1 MKYEVH
7 VTSKDQFGQD
17 LVDHL
22 LKLGALGAKQKEGTF
37 SKLSFPFRVTLE
49 VEADEPPM
57 PSATVK
63 VYDEKKKEVFA
74 KVLEEQRKETE
85 KKTSSK
91 QESVSPAN
99 FSTEQEDEE
108 SDDGDTS
115 LATNDDG
122 QPWTKEQLEDL
133 PWGTFKKVL
142 KASFGITGRNRPQML
157 KQYLDKVAES
167 QES

>member
-7 VTSKDQFGQD
+7 VTSKDEFGQD

-63 VYDEKKKEVFA
+63 VYDEKKKEIFA
-74 KVLEEQRKETE
+74 TVLQAQAKKEE
-85 KKTSSK
+85 KKEEPK
-91 QESVSPAN
+91 AN
-99 FSTEQEDEE
+99 FSVEQEKSEDSEVDL
-108 SDDGDTS
+108 S
-115 LATNDDG
+115 TNDDG

-133 PWGTFKKVL
+133 DWDIFKKVM
-142 KASFGITGRNRPQML
+142 KASFGITGRDRAKMQR
-157 KQYLDKVAES
+157 QYLEKIES
-167 QES
+167 A

>member
-63 VYDEKKKEVFA
+63 VYDEKKKEIFA
-74 KVLEEQRKETE
+74 TVLQAQAKKEE
-85 KKTSSK
+85 KKEEPK
-91 QESVSPAN
+91 AN
-99 FSTEQEDEE
+99 FSVEQEE
-108 SDDGDTS
+108 SEDSEVDLS
-115 LATNDDG
+115 TNDDD

-133 PWGTFKKVL
+133 DWDTFKAVVATKSV
-142 KASFGITGRNRPQML
+142 TGRSRDKMT
-157 KQYLDKVAES
+157 KQYLEAVKVAES

>member
-63 VYDEKKKEVFA
+63 VYDEKKKEIFA
-74 KVLEEQRKETE
+74 TVLQAQAKKEE
-85 KKTSSK
+85 KKEEPK
-91 QESVSPAN
+91 AN
-99 FSTEQEDEE
+99 FSVEQEE
-108 SDDGDTS
+108 SEGGEVDLS
-115 LATNDDG
+115 TNDDG

-133 PWGTFKKVL
+133 DWDTFKAVVATKSV
-142 KASFGITGRNRPQML
+142 TGRSRDKMTR
-157 KQYLDKVAES
+157 QYLEAIKVSES

>member
-63 VYDEKKKEVFA
+63 VYDEKKKEIFA
-74 KVLEEQRKETE
+74 TVLQAQAKKEE
-85 KKTSSK
+85 KKEEPK
-91 QESVSPAN
+91 AN
-99 FSTEQEDEE
+99 FSVEQEE
-108 SDDGDTS
+108 SEDGEDS
-115 LATNDDG
+115 SDSEVDLSTNDDG
-122 QPWTKEQLEDL
+122 QPWTKEQLDDL
-133 PWGTFKKVL
+133 DWSMFKRIVKTQ
-142 KASFGITGRNRPQML
+142 KITGRDRQKMT
-157 KQYLDKVAES
+157 KQYLEAVKVSES

>member
-74 KVLEEQRKETE
+74 TVLQAQAKKEE
-85 KKTSSK
+85 KKEEPK
-91 QESVSPAN
+91 AN
-99 FSTEQEDEE
+99 FSVEQEE
-108 SDDGDTS
+108 SEDSEVDLS
-115 LATNDDG
+115 TNDDG

-133 PWGTFKKVL
+133 DWDTFKAVVATKSV
-142 KASFGITGRNRPQML
+142 TGRSRDKMT
-157 KQYLDKVAES
+157 KQYLEAVKVAES

>member
-74 KVLEEQRKETE
+74 TVLQAQAKKEE
-85 KKTSSK
+85 KKEESK
-91 QESVSPAN
+91 AN
-99 FSTEQEDEE
+99 FSVEQEE
-108 SDDGDTS
+108 SEDGEVDLS
-115 LATNDDG
+115 TNDDG

-133 PWGTFKKVL
+133 DWDIFKKVM
-142 KASFGITGRNRPQML
+142 KASFGITGRDRAKMQR
-157 KQYLDKVAES
+157 QYLEKIES
-167 QES
+167 A

>member
-22 LKLGALGAKQKEGTF
+22 LHLGSLGAKQKEGTF

-57 PSATVK
+57 PSPTVK
-63 VYDEKKKEVFA
+63 VYDEKKKEIFA
-74 KVLEEQRKETE
+74 TVLKAQAVEE
-85 KKTSSK
+85 KKA
-91 QESVSPAN
+91 VN
-99 FSTEQEDEE
+99 FSTEQEEKAEE
-108 SDDGDTS
+108 VS

-122 QPWTKEQLEDL
+122 QPWTKEQLDDL
-133 PWGTFKKVL
+133 DWDTFKAVVATQQVK
-142 KASFGITGRNRPQML
+142 GRDRAKMTR
-157 KQYLDKVAES
+157 QYLEKVVPQSTES
-167 QES
+167 QEN

>member
-63 VYDEKKKEVFA
+63 VYDEKKKEIFA
-74 KVLEEQRKETE
+74 TVLQAQAKKEDP
-85 KKTSSK
+85 K
-91 QESVSPAN
+91 AN
-99 FSTEQEDEE
+99 FSVEQEE
-108 SDDGDTS
+108 SENSEGVDLS
-115 LATNDDG
+115 TNDDG

-133 PWGTFKKVL
+133 DWDTFKAVCQTV
-142 KASFGITGRNRPQML
+142 SVSGRSRDKMTR
-157 KQYLDKVAES
+157 QYLEAIKVAES

>member
-63 VYDEKKKEVFA
+63 VYDEKKKEIFA
-74 KVLEEQRKETE
+74 TVLQAQAKKEE
-85 KKTSSK
+85 KKEEPK
-91 QESVSPAN
+91 AN
-99 FSTEQEDEE
+99 FSVEQEE
-108 SDDGDTS
+108 SEGGEVDLS
-115 LATNDDG
+115 TNDDG

-133 PWGTFKKVL
+133 DWDTFKAVVATKSV
-142 KASFGITGRNRPQML
+142 TGRSRDKMT
-157 KQYLDKVAES
+157 KQYLEAVKVAES